1 MTLEELNSINENEL
15 REHLAVCCG
24 STNWQ
29 TALMQLRPFSDTA
42 DLFDKSLQAWNS
54 TTESDWLEAF
64 SHHPKIGDLESLK
77 KKFANSRHLAG
88 AEQASVQH
96 ADDMILK
103 KLAAGNDAYEKKFGF
118 IFIVCATGKQADE
131 MLALLEIRL
140 PNDRETELKTAA
152 AEQHKI
158 TTLRLQKLIA

>member
-1 MTLEELNSINENEL
+1 MTLEELNSMNEVEL
-15 REHLAVCCG
+15 REQLAVCCG
-24 STNWQ
+24 STHWQ
-29 TALMQLRPFSDTA
+29 TVLMTLRPFLDTT
-42 DLFDKSLQAWNS
+42 DLLDKSQQAWNS
-54 TTESDWLEAF
+54 TTETDWLEAF

-77 KKFANSRHLAG
+77 KKFVNSRHLAG
-88 AEQASVQH
+88 AEQSTVQH
-96 ADDMILK
+96 ADENLLK

-131 MLALLEIRL
+131 MLALLETRL
-140 PNDRETELKTAA
+140 PNERETELKTAA